1 MSTSTSWT
9 GVRAGVVRTA
19 TSVGLATGTYGVS
32 FGALGTASGLT
43 VAQTCAL
50 SVLLFSGGSQFALVG
65 VLGGGGSGVSGT
77 ASAVLLGARNMV
89 YATRLSTLLRLRG
102 FQRLVGAQLVL
113 DESTAVALSS
123 DVLGGAEHGER
134 AGRLGFWST
143 GLSVFLCW
151 NLATL
156 VGAVAGTVLGD
167 PRTFGLDAAAPA
179 AFLALMAPWLRDRTA
194 WRTAVVAAV
203 VALAVVPIV
212 APGVPV
218 LVAAVVPVAG
228 VLLGRWSRRWSSR
241 DSSSGRPA

>member
-9 GVRAGVVRTA
+9 GVRADVLRTA
-19 TSVGLATGTYGVS
+19 TSVGVATGTYGVS

-65 VLGGGGSGVSGT
+65 VLGGAGSGLSGT

-89 YATRLSTLLRLRG
+89 YAARLSTLLRLHG
-102 FQRLVGAQLVL
+102 FPRLVGAQLVI

-123 DVLGGAEHGER
+123 EVLGGSEHGVR

-179 AFLALMAPWLRDRTA
+179 AFLALVAPWLRDRTA
-194 WRTAVVAAV
+194 WLTAVVAAV
-203 VALAVVPIV
+203 VALAMVPIV
-212 APGVPV
+212 ASGVPV
-218 LVAAVVPVAG
+218 LVAALVPVAG
-228 VLLGRWSRRWSSR
+228 VLLSRRSQA
-241 DSSSGRPA
+241 PASEEPA